1 MNITRDV
8 RRFAGDA
15 ILLSAAAQAGLD
27 PTSVQML
34 SKHWKGVTVTDALS
48 PAGSADADR
57 SFVLAGARHDKIGS
71 TLQYIESF
79 STTVTT
85 VSRTLEHA
93 KSEISLQMSELSS
106 LPRNVKRSASMSIF
120 VAFFMAA
127 EPVHI
132 ATCYS
137 WTSTSW
143 TRMMGRTVYF
153 TGALAFQALTFR
165 FDGSAL
171 QEDSDPRCS
180 QKTVH
185 DKIRIGALYAIISF
199 LMSSLPAIALEAYWQ
214 RTFVYVPRDHSEEE
228 FIRAKKALARKWVFK
243 DGVLTAVSFLYL
255 AFCWLVIVSFAAN
268 VDTKIGMEDLLF
280 SIACSLLVCFVV
292 SPLMLASAYCMVVV
306 LVRRWQGGELL
317 EEAVLQAREK
327 LNKATEAGTDAT
339 HNEPGLDV
347 QAAPLSVKDDAVSR
361 EVKDGCDMVDGKMA
375 APKSDAEVAGSVT
388 RSASAAGVEQLS
400 AAAVSPASQPAASPA
415 EASTRP
421 STRIWL

>member
-1 MNITRDV
+1 MAGMFAMLGDLCALFRAQGHTGICKLAV

-268 VDTKIGMEDLLF
+268 VDTK
-280 SIACSLLVCFVV
+280 
-292 SPLMLASAYCMVVV
+292 
-306 LVRRWQGGELL
+306 
-317 EEAVLQAREK
+317 AREK

>member
-268 VDTKIGMEDLLF
+268 VDTK
-280 SIACSLLVCFVV
+280 
-292 SPLMLASAYCMVVV
+292 
-306 LVRRWQGGELL
+306 
-317 EEAVLQAREK
+317 AREK